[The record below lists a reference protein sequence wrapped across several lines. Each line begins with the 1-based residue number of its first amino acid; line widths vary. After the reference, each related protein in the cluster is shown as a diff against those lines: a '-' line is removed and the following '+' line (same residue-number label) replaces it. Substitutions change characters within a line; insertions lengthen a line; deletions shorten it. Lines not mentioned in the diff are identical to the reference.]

1 MKVLNI
7 SKYHFNYRGGVEKEA
22 RRVSLQLSVKHQV
35 DTICFGK
42 ENLTEIIS
50 KNERILTFKST
61 RILKKVDVSVQLIS
75 FILKNYED
83 YDVVWIHYP
92 NILPIFPL
100 LSRRWRNKI
109 IILQYQNDIKVL
121 PILYAFFKPFE
132 KAILT
137 KSSAIITSSPNYHKY
152 SKVLKS
158 FEEKIKPIPIRIPNV
173 LNGINEIPMRNIDK
187 ITLVTVG
194 RYTKYKGYEKLVELI
209 KNENRFNLKI
219 ISSSIFPSTLKKEI
233 EGATNIELLS
243 NLNDTQ
249 LTTTLNTSHVFILS
263 SISRNEG
270 FGIVLLEA
278 LRLGIPIC
286 VNHLEGTGS
295 EYITIPEKNGEYF
308 NIEDKSSL
316 IRALNKICDTN
327 NYEDY
332 CIRAL
337 KDFESRFSLN
347 ETKEFLSVLENI
359 AIK

>member
-50 KNERILTFKST
+50 NNERILTFKSLK
-61 RILKKVDVSVQLIS
+61 ILKKIDVSIRLIS
-75 FILKNYED
+75 FIFKNCEN

-92 NILPIFPL
+92 NILPVFPL
-100 LSRRWRNKI
+100 LSRRWSKKVMI
-109 IILQYQNDIKVL
+109 VQYQNDIKVL
-121 PILYAFFKPFE
+121 PILYVFFKPFE

-152 SKVLKS
+152 SKVLQS
-158 FEEKIKPIPIRIPNV
+158 FEKKIKPIPIRIPNV
-173 LNGINEIPMRNIDK
+173 LNGINEIPIRNMDRVN
-187 ITLVTVG
+187 LVTVG
-194 RYTKYKGYEKLVELI
+194 RYTKYKGYEKLVKLI
-209 KNENRFNLKI
+209 KDENRFSLKI
-219 ISSSIFPSTLKKEI
+219 ISSSNFPSSLKKEI
-233 EGATNIELLS
+233 EEATNIDLLS

-249 LTTTLNTSHVFILS
+249 LATTLNTSHVFILS

-286 VNHLEGTGS
+286 VNHLKGTGS
-295 EYITIPEKNGEYF
+295 EYITIPEKNGEFF

-316 IRALNKICDTN
+316 IRALNKICDTK

-332 CIRAL
+332 CTKAL

-347 ETKEFLSVLENI
+347 ETKEFLAVLEDI
-359 AIK
+359 TIK